1 MELAD
6 VGMIECRDGT
16 RFGLEPL
23 AEAVVGHFEG
33 DRPIQASVT
42 CPVNLAHAT
51 RRNEGQ
57 NFVRSEARADLE
69 GRHRRAIL
77 N

>member
-23 AEAVVGHFEG
+23 AEAVIRDLES
-33 DRPIQASVT
+33 DRTIQAGVAGL
-42 CPVNLAHAT
+42 VNLTHAA
-51 RRNEGQ
+51 RRDERQ
-57 NFVRSEARADLE
+57 NLVRAESRADLE
-69 GRHRRAIL
+69 GRHRRRF
-77 N
+77 